1 MRKLRHIVI
10 FTFLFAVIIAIYYF
24 FILSASQGNISLSS
38 PELRHWFGTD
48 INGTDVFMKSV
59 EAFGFEIL
67 TLLIVLIIIWFAG
80 ILFGSVTYVI
90 NWKTLQDFFLNFIHY
105 MATLPILLIA
115 LFLMIIFGAG
125 FINSVLI
132 LSISIIPT
140 QALFV
145 YNQLQSA
152 KNEEFLIAK
161 RSYGMSNTA
170 ILRFHL
176 LPFIVK
182 KYNNYTFARIPEI
195 IMMNLALNF
204 LGLGI
209 QEPYSSLGRMLFD
222 GLSFMFSAWWLW
234 VIPTLLVI
242 LIFSFVF
249 QIKRIIYFK
258 YENY

>member
-1 MRKLRHIVI
+1 MRKLRHIL
-10 FTFLFAVIIAIYYF
+10 LFAVLFAIIVAIYYF
-24 FILSASQGNISLSS
+24 VILPIPQGNASLSS

-59 EAFGFEIL
+59 EAFGFEII
-67 TLLIVLIIIWFAG
+67 TLLIVLVIIWFVG
-80 ILFGSVTYVI
+80 ILFGSITYVL
-90 NWKTLQDFFLNFIHY
+90 NWRALQEFFLNFIHY

-115 LFLMIIFGAG
+115 MFLLIIFGAG
-125 FINSVLI
+125 FINSVII

-152 KNEEFLIAK
+152 RNEEFLIAK
-161 RSYGMSNTA
+161 KSYGLPNTI

-176 LPFIVK
+176 IPFILK
-182 KYNNYTFARIPEI
+182 KYSSYTFARIPEI

-209 QEPYSSLGRMLFD
+209 KEPYSSLGRMLFD

-234 VIPTLLVI
+234 VIPCFII
-242 LIFSFVF
+242 LFIYL
-249 QIKRIIYFK
+249 IIL
-258 YENY
+258 NYAVRFYNK

>member
-1 MRKLRHIVI
+1 MRKLRHILLLA
-10 FTFLFAVIIAIYYF
+10 FLFAIIVAIYYF
-24 FILSASQGNISLSS
+24 FILPLSQGNVSLSS

-67 TLLIVLIIIWFAG
+67 TLLIVLVIIWFVG
-80 ILFGSVTYVI
+80 ILFGSITYVL
-90 NWKTLQDFFLNFIHY
+90 NWSALQEFSLNFIHY

-115 LFLMIIFGAG
+115 MFLLIIFGAG

-152 KNEEFLIAK
+152 RNEEFLIAK
-161 RSYGMSNTA
+161 KSYGLSNTT
-170 ILRFHL
+170 ILRSHL
-176 LPFIVK
+176 IAFILK

-209 QEPYSSLGRMLFD
+209 REPYSSLGRMLFD
-222 GLSFMFSAWWLW
+222 GLAFMFSAWWIW
-234 VIPTLLVI
+234 VIPTLIIVL
-242 LIFSFVF
+242 LFSITVRLK
-249 QIKRIIYFK
+249 IMLNGK
-258 YENY
+258 

>member
-1 MRKLRHIVI
+1 MRRLKHILL
-10 FTFLFAVIIAIYYF
+10 FAFLFAIIIAIYYF
-24 FILSASQGNISLSS
+24 FILPVSQGNVSLSS
-38 PELRHWFGTD
+38 PGLRHWFGTD

-59 EAFGFEIL
+59 EAFGFEML

-80 ILFGSVTYVI
+80 ILFGSITYI
-90 NWKTLQDFFLNFIHY
+90 FNWKALQEFFLNFIHY

-115 LFLMIIFGAG
+115 LFLLIIFGAG

-140 QALFV
+140 QALFA

-161 RSYGMSNTA
+161 KSYGISNTA

-176 LPFIVK
+176 IPFILK

-209 QEPYSSLGRMLFD
+209 REPHSSLGRMLFD

-234 VIPTLLVI
+234 VSCS
-242 LIFSFVF
+242 LIIIFIFYFVDF
-249 QIKRIIYFK
+249 IINTIY
-258 YENY
+258 YE